1 MASKEL
7 LKALDFRRFNLRLDG
22 ISKIVVRYGASKEKG
37 HVAAR
42 KFFKN
47 YLPVLL
53 YHNPSIVASV
63 KKYGTGVE
71 GGGGGK
77 KDKSSEG
84 VLSTEK
90 TNKGSTTSSSSSSS
104 SSQTETPLSPLS
116 IAAMCELSE
125 EPHVAFFGENGSGR
139 VFKTREIAEHFKKQE
154 ESGGGGEGGRGSREG
169 AIVGT
174 SQSSS
179 GNGGGGGGGGGGGI
193 KGLALHVDRF
203 IFREVTGGNDFIAE
217 EKPRKPQGKKGGR
230 RKAKSDK
237 EGGGAQAATEESSTE
252 KLA

>member
-71 GGGGGK
+71 GGGGGGGK

-90 TNKGSTTSSSSSSS
+90 TNKGSTTSSSS

-139 VFKTREIAEHFKKQE
+139 VFKTREIAEQFKKQE
-154 ESGGGGEGGRGSREG
+154 ESGEGEGRGSREG
-169 AIVGT
+169 AIVGS
-174 SQSSS
+174 SQASS

>member
-63 KKYGTGVE
+63 KKYGSGVE

-77 KDKSSEG
+77 KDKSSEV

-104 SSQTETPLSPLS
+104 QTETPLSPVLTRPMYS
-116 IAAMCELSE
+116 AIDFPPGTGIM
-125 EPHVAFFGENGSGR
+125 VGSL
-139 VFKTREIAEHFKKQE
+139 IN
-154 ESGGGGEGGRGSREG
+154 SGM
-169 AIVGT
+169 
-174 SQSSS
+174 
-179 GNGGGGGGGGGGGI
+179 
-193 KGLALHVDRF
+193 
-203 IFREVTGGNDFIAE
+203 
-217 EKPRKPQGKKGGR
+217 
-230 RKAKSDK
+230 
-237 EGGGAQAATEESSTE
+237 
-252 KLA
+252 

>member
-7 LKALDFRRFNLRLDG
+7 LKSLDFRRFNLRLEG

-63 KKYGTGVE
+63 KKYGSNSGGNE
-71 GGGGGK
+71 GTK
-77 KDKSSEG
+77 EKNRDSESIKATTIPPI
-84 VLSTEK
+84 STSK
-90 TNKGSTTSSSSSSS
+90 QTSDTT
-104 SSQTETPLSPLS
+104 LSPLN
-116 IAAMCELSE
+116 IAALCELSE
-125 EPHVAFFGENGSGR
+125 EPHVAFFGEDGKGR
-139 VFKTREIAEHFKKQE
+139 VFKTREIAEEFKKQE
-154 ESGGGGEGGRGSREG
+154 GSGNESSTIQGN
-169 AIVGT
+169 T
-174 SQSSS
+174 TTTTSS
-179 GNGGGGGGGGGGGI
+179 GSVGSGGGI

-203 IFREVTGGNDFIAE
+203 IFKEVTGGNDFVAE

-230 RKAKSDK
+230 RKSKV
-237 EGGGAQAATEESSTE
+237 TSSTATITEGEGIGNEAREKE